1 MPAPARTLGNWNL
14 GPRANCE
21 WRIPLLVALVGCS
34 ARTLPSSIA
43 VGGRESAACANG
55 EGLQY
60 YAPLY
65 LEAEATDGAA
75 PNAIP
80 MSADQLAEA
89 LIRLSGPASEFSS
102 SLWRA
107 FRTDA
112 RSGST
117 SRNATTPGAWA
128 LRVGRPRFPSAGL
141 DIISYQSPH
150 DLRRCQIFL
159 CTQALEQFL
168 LAWVNQDGKAS
179 GAIFCGQMRL
189 TLSDMSMHI
198 RL

>member
-117 SRNATTPGAWA
+117 SRNATTPRCLGAPRRA
-128 LRVGRPRFPSAGL
+128 PTVSQCGPRYNLVSIAARPAKVSDLLVHTGARTIPSCVGQPR
-141 DIISYQSPH
+141 
-150 DLRRCQIFL
+150 
-159 CTQALEQFL
+159 
-168 LAWVNQDGKAS
+168 W
-179 GAIFCGQMRL
+179 
-189 TLSDMSMHI
+189 
-198 RL
+198 